1 MRGWLKNLLAPAADP
16 QELATR
22 VNRAAALI
30 NSGAHAEGAEEC
42 RRALAIDPRSVHAL
56 CNLSVALL
64 RLDELDAAEENI
76 RRALREDPSFQPA
89 HSQLGDVLLARG
101 RPDDAVAS
109 YREAVKRLP
118 DSALARNS
126 LGYALQVTGALDDAL
141 RCYDE
146 ALVLDPRYVQAHV
159 NRAGLWLLGEDF
171 ARGWDEYEWRLRD
184 PRNAIPL
191 ERFAPSRWDGSP
203 LAGRSILVH
212 AEQGLGDQIMYASC
226 LAETMKES
234 SHCAVCCEERLVP
247 LFQRSFPRARFT
259 ALPPDGERFDLAIEL
274 ASLPR
279 WLRRSAQ
286 SFPRHEGY
294 LRADPQRVAAWRE
307 KLARLGPGRKI
318 GLSWRGGVRE
328 TGQPWRSLD
337 PRQLQPL
344 VDVPGVRF
352 VSLQYT
358 PEAAREAAAL
368 GIAHWPEAIAD
379 YEDTAALACAL
390 DLTVSVCTAVVHL
403 CGALGRP
410 AWVMAPVS
418 PEPRYGFSG
427 ERMRW
432 YPSVRMFRQGAFGD
446 WQPVI
451 RDIVSAL
458 ALPPRHR

>member
-16 QELATR
+16 QDLATR

-30 NSGAHAEGAEEC
+30 DSGAYAEGVEEC
-42 RRALAIDPRSVHAL
+42 RRALAIDSRSVHAL
-56 CNLSVALL
+56 SNLSVAQL
-64 RLDELDAAEENI
+64 RLDDLEAAEENI

-101 RPDDAVAS
+101 RPGDAVAS
-109 YREAVKRLP
+109 YREAAQRVP
-118 DSALARNS
+118 DSAVARNS

-146 ALVLDPRYVQAHV
+146 ALALDPRYVQAHV
-159 NRAGLWLLGEDF
+159 NRAGIWLLREDF

-184 PRNAIPL
+184 PRHAIPL
-191 ERFAPSRWDGSP
+191 ERFAASRWDGSP
-203 LAGRSILVH
+203 LAGRSLLVH

-226 LAETMKES
+226 LGELLAQTERLAM
-234 SHCAVCCEERLVP
+234 CCEPRLVP
-247 LFQRSFPRARFT
+247 LFRRAFPKARFT

-279 WLRRSAQ
+279 WLRRAAP

-294 LRADPQRVAAWRE
+294 LRAEPQRVAAWRE
-307 KLARLGPGRKI
+307 KLARLGTGRKI

-328 TGQPWRSLD
+328 TGQPWRSVD
-337 PRQLQPL
+337 PRQLQAL
-344 VDVPGVRF
+344 LDVPGARF

-358 PEAAREAAAL
+358 PEASREAAAL
-368 GIAHWPEAIAD
+368 GIAHWPDAIAD
-379 YEDTAALACAL
+379 YEETAALVCAL

-410 AWVMAPVS
+410 VWVMAPIS

-427 ERMRW
+427 ETMRW
-432 YPSVRMFRQGAFGD
+432 YPSARMFRQRTFGE
-446 WQPVI
+446 WQPLV
-451 RDIVSAL
+451 RDIAAGLRTVL
-458 ALPPRHR
+458 A